1 MSLFG
6 TSHKEI
12 WRQLARETKALFV
25 EGGWRASDRVEA
37 AHGGWTVTLD
47 TYFNPAV
54 KAPFTRLRAPFASR
68 DGLRFRI
75 YRRSFLTELGKKLGM
90 QDVEVGHAAFD
101 HAFVIKGDDE
111 AWLRRLFA
119 DARLRDLLECQRR
132 VRLEL
137 RRLRGWKTA
146 PRGAATHELAFEE
159 AGVIKDAER
168 LRRLFDLFAAALD
181 QLSRVGSAEPPRR
194 AG

>member
-1 MSLFG
+1 MPLFG
-6 TSHKEI
+6 PSHKEI
-12 WRQLARETKALFV
+12 WKQLARETQARFV
-25 EGGWRASDRVEA
+25 EGTWRSSDRVEA
-37 AHGGWTVTLD
+37 THAGWTVTLD
-47 TYFNPAV
+47 TYFNAAV
-54 KAPFTRLRAPFASR
+54 KAPFTRLRAPFASA

-101 HAFVIKGDDE
+101 RAFVIKGDDE

-119 DARLRDLLECQRR
+119 DARLRQLLECQRR

-137 RRLRGWKTA
+137 RRLRGGQHA
-146 PRGAATHELAFEE
+146 PRGAATHELVFEE

-168 LRRLFDLFAAALD
+168 LQRLFELFAAALD
-181 QLSRVGSAEPPRR
+181 QLSRVGSAAAPRR
-194 AG
+194 GG